1 MASIS
6 SPSDGPTIDTH
17 PGRQP
22 DRAHNLPVRLTSFVG
37 REREVAEVRRL
48 LGTTRL
54 LTLTGAG
61 GVGKTRLALEV
72 VTGLA
77 DRYQG
82 GVWLVELAPLRDAT
96 LVPQTIAAAL
106 GVSEQPSQPVLDTLR
121 EWLAARSLLLVLD
134 NCEHLVES
142 CAALVEALLRGS
154 PTLRVLATSREA
166 LGIAGETTWRVPSLA
181 LPSPLPGAAAAD
193 LAETEAVRL
202 FVERAR
208 AVDPGFASSD
218 RNVLAIAHI
227 CRRLDGVPL
236 AIELAA
242 ARWQSSGRW
251 MTGGESPT
259 PSTTAP
265 STYCSWVRMS
275 KRYHS
280 STRALACGGR
290 WATPGAWLRRWGSA
304 DKFDIAVAT
313 TKVRRRSMRRAWRSF
328 ARPATPGA

>member
-1 MASIS
+1 MSTPDM
-6 SPSDGPTIDTH
+6 SPAPCSWSE
-17 PGRQP
+17 R
-22 DRAHNLPVRLTSFVG
+22 RHNLPAQLTSFVG

-72 VTGLA
+72 VTALV
-77 DRYQG
+77 DRYRD

-106 GVSEQPSQPVLDTLR
+106 GVSEQPGRLVLDALR
-121 EWLAARSLLLVLD
+121 EWLAARTLLLVLD
-134 NCEHLVES
+134 NCEHLVGS

-154 PTLRVLATSREA
+154 PTHRILATSREA
-166 LGIAGETTWRVPSLA
+166 LGIAGETAWRVPSLA
-181 LPSPLPGAAAAD
+181 LPSPAPSAATAE

-218 RNVLAIAHI
+218 RNVLAITHI

-242 ARWQSSGRW
+242 ARVKLLSVEQIGARLDDRFRLL
-251 MTGGESPT
+251 TGGSR
-259 PSTTAP
+259 TAVP
-265 STYCSWVRMS
+265 RQQTLRATIDRSYALLSDEE
-275 KRYHS
+275 
-280 STRALACGGR
+280 RAL
-290 WATPGAWLRRWGSA
+290 LR
-304 DKFDIAVAT
+304 
-313 TKVRRRSMRRAWRSF
+313 
-328 ARPATPGA
+328 